1 MKCKHK
7 DSREKIGDLPMV
19 IIPLMF
25 SAIWYDFYGF
35 SKFWDNSN
43 RAIIYYTVYHAAAGL
58 ESDSVMLSTMLHSA
72 SRDAPILVWACT
84 HTKGDR
90 AVPAV
95 EVANMLKLMQLTQ
108 PWKVSSISLLA
119 AH

>member
-1 MKCKHK
+1 
-7 DSREKIGDLPMV
+7 
-19 IIPLMF
+19 
-25 SAIWYDFYGF
+25 
-35 SKFWDNSN
+35 
-43 RAIIYYTVYHAAAGL
+43 
-58 ESDSVMLSTMLHSA
+58 MLHSA

-84 HTKGDR
+84 HTKGDQ

-119 AH
+119 AHQKIFNEKITFIQYIHFMYYTNVQYLSIGAVNGH

>member
-1 MKCKHK
+1 M
-7 DSREKIGDLPMV
+7 
-19 IIPLMF
+19 
-25 SAIWYDFYGF
+25 
-35 SKFWDNSN
+35 
-43 RAIIYYTVYHAAAGL
+43 AAGL

-90 AVPAV
+90 AVPAI

-108 PWKVSSISLLA
+108 PWKVSSISLLT
-119 AH
+119 AHQKILMKKSHLYNTYILCIIIMFNTCP